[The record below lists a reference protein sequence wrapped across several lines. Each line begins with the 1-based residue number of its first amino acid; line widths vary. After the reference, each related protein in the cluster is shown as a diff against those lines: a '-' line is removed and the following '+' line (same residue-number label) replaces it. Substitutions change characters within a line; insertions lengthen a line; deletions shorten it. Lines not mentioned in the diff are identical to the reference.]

1 MDAAVREKLKQ
12 RLPPEVVSLLTGG
25 LIKRVEYEGDAVLV
39 ALDAREFF
47 NRVLAGSN
55 VEYAGY
61 KDGLIYFKIQ
71 LEGFL

>member
-1 MDAAVREKLKQ
+1 MDAAIKERLKQ
-12 RLPPEVVSLLTGG
+12 RLPPEVVSLLTSG
-25 LIKRVEYEGDAVLV
+25 LIKKVEYEGDAVLV

-47 NRVLAGSN
+47 NKALAGSG
-55 VEYAGY
+55 VEYAGF